1 MLYIQ
6 QLDETDCGA
15 ACLAMVASYYGLN
28 ESITYIREIAGTD
41 KNGTNLTGMV
51 SAAKK
56 LGLNAYAL
64 KGDKNVLSSDLPFPF
79 IAHIVYRTN
88 DRSFLHYVVIKS
100 IKHNK
105 VEIWDPDDSKRK
117 YKESLNNFY
126 KKWTGYALFFKAEKQ
141 GSLQKKK
148 STFRKQ
154 IFSVIKNYRLLILL
168 VCFISLILVLLGII
182 STLYTRYVI
191 DNVIL
196 SQDKINLTVISVGIL
211 IIVAIHAGLG
221 SIRNFL
227 LIRLSLKIDMNLVYS
242 YFAHVFY
249 LPLKFFESRKAGE
262 IVSRI
267 QDIRKIKELLS
278 ETFIST
284 IMDTFMIIIVGPI
297 LYITNKS
304 LFKIVLITLPF
315 SVLSVY
321 LFSKLYKR
329 EYRKLMTC
337 SAELDSGFIEGIKG
351 ISTIKALNSEKYLI
365 DKLKEHEN
373 KIVNSG
379 FKTFKLQNYQFFL
392 SEMIKQI
399 SNIIIIW
406 AGSLYILHD
415 DFTVGALIGFLNL
428 LGFFTDP
435 LYRLINCQSKFQ
447 ESIVASKRLNEILEL
462 ETEKLCCQECKWSNP
477 LYGKINIKNLQF
489 RYGSRKYVF
498 ENLNI
503 DINAGEK
510 VALVGE
516 SGAGKTTLIKL
527 LLKMYE
533 PENGN
538 IYIDDHDITTI
549 DSTFLRSSIG
559 YVPQDIYLF
568 PGTIAENISIHKPN
582 SSFKEIVE
590 AAKAAGVDTFIDSL
604 PGAYEMLIGENG
616 INLSGG
622 QKQRI
627 ALARALLGNPN
638 ILILDEPTSNLDTLS
653 ENLIKDTINTL
664 HDKKRTILIIAHRL
678 STIIDSDQIIVLDKG
693 SVVQKGT
700 HEELKKQNGIYKRLL
715 NGMVL

>member
-1 MLYIQ
+1 M
-6 QLDETDCGA
+6 
-15 ACLAMVASYYGLN
+15 
-28 ESITYIREIAGTD
+28 
-41 KNGTNLTGMV
+41 
-51 SAAKK
+51 
-56 LGLNAYAL
+56 
-64 KGDKNVLSSDLPFPF
+64 
-79 IAHIVYRTN
+79 
-88 DRSFLHYVVIKS
+88 
-100 IKHNK
+100 
-105 VEIWDPDDSKRK
+105 
-117 YKESLNNFY
+117 
-126 KKWTGYALFFKAEKQ
+126 
-141 GSLQKKK
+141 
-148 STFRKQ
+148 
-154 IFSVIKNYRLLILL
+154 
-168 VCFISLILVLLGII
+168 
-182 STLYTRYVI
+182 
-191 DNVIL
+191 
-196 SQDKINLTVISVGIL
+196 
-211 IIVAIHAGLG
+211 
-221 SIRNFL
+221 
-227 LIRLSLKIDMNLVYS
+227 
-242 YFAHVFY
+242 
-249 LPLKFFESRKAGE
+249 
-262 IVSRI
+262 
-267 QDIRKIKELLS
+267 
-278 ETFIST
+278 
-284 IMDTFMIIIVGPI
+284 
-297 LYITNKS
+297 
-304 LFKIVLITLPF
+304 
-315 SVLSVY
+315 
-321 LFSKLYKR
+321 
-329 EYRKLMTC
+329 
-337 SAELDSGFIEGIKG
+337 
-351 ISTIKALNSEKYLI
+351 
-365 DKLKEHEN
+365 
-373 KIVNSG
+373 
-379 FKTFKLQNYQFFL
+379 
-392 SEMIKQI
+392 
-399 SNIIIIW
+399 
-406 AGSLYILHD
+406 
-415 DFTVGALIGFLNL
+415 IGFLNL

-477 LYGKINIKNLQF
+477 LYGKINIKNLKF